1 MVMAGKGVCEET
13 NQRYG
18 AIPVRTLC
26 DSRLSGLILLPDLI
40 NHAAG
45 IEKADDGAQRRA
57 VSITSNHIS
66 GAEDN
71 EPRG

>member
-1 MVMAGKGVCEET
+1 VKKQT
-13 NQRYG
+13 NGYG
-18 AIPVRTLC
+18 AIPVRALC

>member
-1 MVMAGKGVCEET
+1 MPVC
-13 NQRYG
+13 
-18 AIPVRTLC
+18 ALS

-45 IEKADDGAQRRA
+45 IEKADDRAQRRA
-57 VSITSNHIS
+57 VSITSNHFF
-66 GAEDN
+66 GTEAN